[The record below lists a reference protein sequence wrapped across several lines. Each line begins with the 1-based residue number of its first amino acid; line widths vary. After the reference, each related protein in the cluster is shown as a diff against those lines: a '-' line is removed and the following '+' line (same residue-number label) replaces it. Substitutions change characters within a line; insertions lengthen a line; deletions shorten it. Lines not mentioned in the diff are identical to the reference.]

1 MLKIILCFR
10 LMLNAGNIR
19 NTDFSSEL
27 KFTTSRSGGK
37 GGQHVNKVSTK
48 VELHFDY
55 MNSFI
60 LNDEQKGL
68 ITAKLSSFINK
79 DGILT
84 VVAQEE
90 RSQLM
95 NRKRAIGKFYNLLER
110 AFRKPKKRIATKPGA
125 GYHKKRLSTKR
136 IQAEKKQMRMKWKSE
151 E

>member
-1 MLKIILCFR
+1 
-10 LMLNAGNIR
+10 MLNAGNIR
-19 NTDFSSEL
+19 STDFSSEL

-60 LNDEQKGL
+60 LDEAQKEL
-68 ITAKLSSFINK
+68 VSRKLQSFINK
-79 DGILT
+79 EGILN

-95 NRKRAIGKFYNLLER
+95 NKKRAINKFYNLLER
-110 AFRKPKKRIATKPGA
+110 AFTKTQKRIATKPGK
-125 GYHKKRLSTKR
+125 GYHKKRLTAKHL
-136 IQAEKKQMRMKWKSE
+136 QAEKKQMRTKWKE

>member
-1 MLKIILCFR
+1 
-10 LMLNAGNIR
+10 MLNAGDIR

-55 MNSFI
+55 LNSFI
-60 LNDEQKGL
+60 LDDEQKRLIGL
-68 ITAKLSSFINK
+68 KLKSFINK
-79 DGILT
+79 DGMMT

-95 NRKRAIGKFYNLLER
+95 NKKRAIGKFYGLLER
-110 AFRKPKKRIATKPGA
+110 AFKKTKRRIATKPGP
-125 GYHKKRLSTKR
+125 GYQKKRLESKR
-136 IQAEKKQMRMKWKSE
+136 KHAEIKKTRMRWKGE

>member
-1 MLKIILCFR
+1 
-10 LMLNAGNIR
+10 MLNAGDIR

-68 ITAKLSSFINK
+68 ITLKLSSFINSE
-79 DGILT
+79 GMLS

-95 NRKRAIGKFYNLLER
+95 NKKRAVAKFYNLLEK
-110 AFRKPKKRIATKPGA
+110 AFRKTKKRIATKPGA
-125 GYHKKRLSTKR
+125 GYHKKRLTTKR
-136 IQAEKKQMRMKWKSE
+136 LHAEKKQLRQKWKGE
-151 E
+151 D

>member
-1 MLKIILCFR
+1 
-10 LMLNAGNIR
+10 MLNAGNIR

-55 MNSFI
+55 MSSNI
-60 LNDEQKGL
+60 LDDEQKQL
-68 ITAKLSSFINK
+68 ISQKLSAHINK
-79 DGILT
+79 EEIIFVT
-84 VVAQEE
+84 AQED

-95 NRKRAIGKFYNLLER
+95 NKKKAVDKFYSLLER
-110 AFRKPKKRIATKPGA
+110 AFKKGKKRIATKPGK

-136 IQAEKKQMRMKWKSE
+136 IHAEKKKTRARWQGE